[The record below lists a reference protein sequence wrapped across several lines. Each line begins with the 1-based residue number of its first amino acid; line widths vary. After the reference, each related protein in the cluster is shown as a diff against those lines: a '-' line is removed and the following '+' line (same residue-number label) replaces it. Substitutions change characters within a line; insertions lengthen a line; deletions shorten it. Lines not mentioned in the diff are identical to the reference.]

1 MLEQA
6 YGRQQG
12 AHGRCAWGWE
22 AAWGKCEGHRG
33 NRGIYG
39 RHCGVGGRG
48 TLRGVGG
55 RWEGCTQGG
64 GRHVGGVHS
73 GRWEA
78 GGREHSGGWE
88 AWRGALREVGGTA
101 HDGRGALKGV
111 GGTWAGSTQGGGRQ
125 VVGERAE
132 HSKHG
137 MGGVKNVVWSM

>member
-64 GRHVGGVHS
+64 GR
-73 GRWEA
+73 
-78 GGREHSGGWE
+78 
-88 AWRGALREVGGTA
+88 
-101 HDGRGALKGV
+101 
-111 GGTWAGSTQGGGRQ
+111 Q